1 MCLGIRALTNWA
13 VLHGLLSPLCG
24 MLRRAATGIGAS
36 KTAIWPVLALG
47 GERTHANQGVSLRM
61 VIILFVI
68 IRQAVLF
75 VYDACSWMILC
86 PGRIIHSFLRI

>member
-1 MCLGIRALTNWA
+1 MFFQAIGQPCQRDVSGNQSLDELGGASWITITA
-13 VLHGLLSPLCG
+13 VR

-61 VIILFVI
+61 VIILF
-68 IRQAVLF
+68 
-75 VYDACSWMILC
+75 
-86 PGRIIHSFLRI
+86 